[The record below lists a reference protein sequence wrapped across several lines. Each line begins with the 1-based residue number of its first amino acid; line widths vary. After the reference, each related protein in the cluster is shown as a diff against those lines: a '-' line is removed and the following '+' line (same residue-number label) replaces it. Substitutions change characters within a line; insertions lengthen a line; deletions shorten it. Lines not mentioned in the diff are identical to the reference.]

1 MKKGSILILALVTI
15 MILSIMAIAGL
26 SVTNIEIQTS
36 GNYQRGKRALYK
48 AINIVETI
56 RMKIE
61 NNPDPAFV
69 TGDELKCNEKSGN
82 EQYITGTLV
91 DFEQN
96 SAKSVVRFET
106 FNPPPFKGMSL
117 DDRISVS
124 PVIWYVPVT
133 TMIKEGKYRSYSEIQ
148 SGVYSILNTGY

>member
-36 GNYQRGKRALYK
+36 GNYQRGKQALYK
-48 AINIVETI
+48 AIDIVETI
-56 RMKIE
+56 RMRIE
-61 NNPDPAFV
+61 NNPDPSFV
-69 TGDELKCNEKSGN
+69 TSIKENSKNSSKK
-82 EQYITGTLV
+82 YITGTLV
-91 DFEQN
+91 DFEN
-96 SAKSVVRFET
+96 GTSKNVMRFET

-133 TMIKEGKYRSYSEIQ
+133 TMIEEGKYKAYSEIQ